1 MKTSNHITLNKDPVL
16 DSTSLHQAL
25 HSSLKWLYFG
35 QMEKI
40 ATELLRLFQK
50 RKGIYFEQ
58 RAPAIMFLH
67 VLVLVLGKVQAPI
80 VMLKPSLPQCT
91 CRRNSL
97 QSGVC
102 ALQLCKRCSGRS
114 AINPFPPEEAPWLL
128 LSWARAILGVW
139 GRWMA
144 QVKQRHQAVWQK
156 NYDSWLQRW
165 KRSMS

>member
-25 HSSLKWLYFG
+25 HSSLKWLYFD

-80 VMLKPSLPQCT
+80 VMLKPSLPAVH
-91 CRRNSL
+91 L
-97 QSGVC
+97 QKEFLAAWCLCPTAVQKMLWQVC
-102 ALQLCKRCSGRS
+102 
-114 AINPFPPEEAPWLL
+114 N
-128 LSWARAILGVW
+128 
-139 GRWMA
+139 
-144 QVKQRHQAVWQK
+144 
-156 NYDSWLQRW
+156 
-165 KRSMS
+165 